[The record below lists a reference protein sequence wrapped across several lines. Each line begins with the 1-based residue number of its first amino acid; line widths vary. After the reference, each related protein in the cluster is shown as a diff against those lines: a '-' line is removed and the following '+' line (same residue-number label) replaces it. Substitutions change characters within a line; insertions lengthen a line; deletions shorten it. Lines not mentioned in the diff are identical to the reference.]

1 MKFHLKLSLIISTIS
16 LLSIMSYANAETKV
30 VASIKPLHSLVSY
43 VMDGVGTPDILVDGS
58 ASPHTFQLKPSHATM
73 LQEADIVFWIGE
85 DLESFLETP
94 LESIAANSRH
104 VTLMESNE
112 IELLKFREKNIF
124 GGHDEHDDHDEHAD
138 EHGDEHD
145 DHDEHAD
152 EHGDEHDDHDE
163 HADEHGDEHDEHGDG
178 HGDHA
183 FEWAG
188 VFELEAGTYKWSFA
202 KVDGDYADPAMKM
215 VILQSDDIEAS
226 EEKAEELLESK
237 ESESKSHNE
246 ILAVNEKAFM
256 LNFDDNKDITMF
268 TVEIKESGKFAFFTE
283 HMPFEFE
290 ADEHFLKDLSGQDI
304 EPIAQAPDSGHH
316 DHHGHAHGEH
326 DIHFWLDPEI
336 AKTIVGIV
344 ARELSEIDPANAS
357 TYKSNSTKA
366 MNEIDQLISDTK
378 SKINSNAS
386 YVVFHDAYQYFE
398 KRFGVEVVGA
408 LTVNP
413 EVLPGAKQLSEIREV
428 IEHENINC
436 LFSEPQFNP
445 SIAETIAKDTG
456 VKAAIIDPLGAE
468 LNPGKNLYFDLIG
481 NIASSFESC

>member
-1 MKFHLKLSLIISTIS
+1 MKLHQKFGLILSTIS

-30 VASIKPLHSLVSY
+30 IASIKPLHSLVSY
-43 VMDGVGTPDILVDGS
+43 VMDGVGTPGILVDGS
-58 ASPHTFQLKPSHATM
+58 SSPHTFQLKPSHATM

-104 VTLMESNE
+104 ITLMESDE

-124 GGHDEHDDHDEHAD
+124 GGHDDHDDHGDEHDEHADEHGDEHDEHDEHAD

-145 DHDEHAD
+145 DH
-152 EHGDEHDDHDE
+152 HD
-163 HADEHGDEHDEHGDG
+163 
-178 HGDHA
+178 
-183 FEWAG
+183 
-188 VFELEAGTYKWSFA
+188 
-202 KVDGDYADPAMKM
+202 
-215 VILQSDDIEAS
+215 
-226 EEKAEELLESK
+226 
-237 ESESKSHNE
+237 
-246 ILAVNEKAFM
+246 
-256 LNFDDNKDITMF
+256 
-268 TVEIKESGKFAFFTE
+268 
-283 HMPFEFE
+283 
-290 ADEHFLKDLSGQDI
+290 
-304 EPIAQAPDSGHH
+304 
-316 DHHGHAHGEH
+316 GHAHGEH

-336 AKTIVGIV
+336 AKTIVKIV
-344 ARELSEIDPANAS
+344 TRELSEIDPSNAS
-357 TYKSNSTKA
+357 TYESNSTKA
-366 MNEIDQLISDTK
+366 INEIDQLISDTK

-445 SIAETIAKDTG
+445 SIAETIAQDTG
-456 VKAAIIDPLGAE
+456 VKAAVIDPLGAE
-468 LNPGKNLYFDLIG
+468 LNPGKDLYFDLIG

>member
-1 MKFHLKLSLIISTIS
+1 
-16 LLSIMSYANAETKV
+16 MSYANAETKV
-30 VASIKPLHSLVSY
+30 IASIKPLHSLVSY
-43 VMDGVGTPDILVDGS
+43 VMDGVGTPGILVDGS
-58 ASPHTFQLKPSHATM
+58 SSPHTFQLKPSHATM

-104 VTLMESNE
+104 ITLMESDE

-124 GGHDEHDDHDEHAD
+124 GGHDDHDDHGDEHDEHADEHGDEHDEHDEHAD

-145 DHDEHAD
+145 DH
-152 EHGDEHDDHDE
+152 HD
-163 HADEHGDEHDEHGDG
+163 
-178 HGDHA
+178 
-183 FEWAG
+183 
-188 VFELEAGTYKWSFA
+188 
-202 KVDGDYADPAMKM
+202 
-215 VILQSDDIEAS
+215 
-226 EEKAEELLESK
+226 
-237 ESESKSHNE
+237 
-246 ILAVNEKAFM
+246 
-256 LNFDDNKDITMF
+256 
-268 TVEIKESGKFAFFTE
+268 
-283 HMPFEFE
+283 
-290 ADEHFLKDLSGQDI
+290 
-304 EPIAQAPDSGHH
+304 
-316 DHHGHAHGEH
+316 GHAHGEH

-336 AKTIVGIV
+336 AKTIVKIV
-344 ARELSEIDPANAS
+344 TRELSEIDPSNAS
-357 TYKSNSTKA
+357 TYESNSTKA
-366 MNEIDQLISDTK
+366 INEIDQLISDTK

-445 SIAETIAKDTG
+445 SIAETIAQDTG
-456 VKAAIIDPLGAE
+456 VKAAVIDPLGAE
-468 LNPGKNLYFDLIG
+468 LNPGKDLYFDLIG

>member
-1 MKFHLKLSLIISTIS
+1 MKLHQKFGLILSTIS
-16 LLSIMSYANAETKV
+16 LLSFMSYANAETKV
-30 VASIKPLHSLVSY
+30 IASIKPLHSLVSY
-43 VMDGVGTPDILVDGS
+43 VMDGVGTPGILVDGS
-58 ASPHTFQLKPSHATM
+58 SSPHTFQLKPSHATM

-104 VTLMESNE
+104 ITLMESDE

-124 GGHDEHDDHDEHAD
+124 GGHDDHDDHGDEHDEHADEHGDEHDEHDEHAD

-145 DHDEHAD
+145 DH
-152 EHGDEHDDHDE
+152 HD
-163 HADEHGDEHDEHGDG
+163 
-178 HGDHA
+178 
-183 FEWAG
+183 
-188 VFELEAGTYKWSFA
+188 
-202 KVDGDYADPAMKM
+202 
-215 VILQSDDIEAS
+215 
-226 EEKAEELLESK
+226 
-237 ESESKSHNE
+237 
-246 ILAVNEKAFM
+246 
-256 LNFDDNKDITMF
+256 
-268 TVEIKESGKFAFFTE
+268 
-283 HMPFEFE
+283 
-290 ADEHFLKDLSGQDI
+290 
-304 EPIAQAPDSGHH
+304 
-316 DHHGHAHGEH
+316 GHAHGEH

-336 AKTIVGIV
+336 AKTIVKIV
-344 ARELSEIDPANAS
+344 TRELSEIDPSNAS
-357 TYKSNSTKA
+357 TYESNSTKA
-366 MNEIDQLISDTK
+366 INEIDQLISDTK

-445 SIAETIAKDTG
+445 SIAETIAQDTG
-456 VKAAIIDPLGAE
+456 VKAAVIDPLGAE
-468 LNPGKNLYFDLIG
+468 LNPGKDLYFDLIG

>member
-1 MKFHLKLSLIISTIS
+1 MKLQQKFGLILSTIS
-16 LLSIMSYANAETKV
+16 LLSFISYANAETKV
-30 VASIKPLHSLVSY
+30 IASIKPLHSLVSY

-58 ASPHTFQLKPSHATM
+58 SSPHTFQLKPSHATM

-104 VTLMESNE
+104 ITLMDSNE

-124 GGHDEHDDHDEHAD
+124 GGHDDHDDHGDEHDEHDEHADEHGDEHDEHAD

-145 DHDEHAD
+145 DH
-152 EHGDEHDDHDE
+152 HD
-163 HADEHGDEHDEHGDG
+163 
-178 HGDHA
+178 
-183 FEWAG
+183 
-188 VFELEAGTYKWSFA
+188 
-202 KVDGDYADPAMKM
+202 
-215 VILQSDDIEAS
+215 
-226 EEKAEELLESK
+226 
-237 ESESKSHNE
+237 
-246 ILAVNEKAFM
+246 
-256 LNFDDNKDITMF
+256 
-268 TVEIKESGKFAFFTE
+268 
-283 HMPFEFE
+283 
-290 ADEHFLKDLSGQDI
+290 
-304 EPIAQAPDSGHH
+304 
-316 DHHGHAHGEH
+316 GHAHGEH

-336 AKTIVGIV
+336 AKTIVKIV
-344 ARELSEIDPANAS
+344 TRELSEIDPANSS

-366 MNEIDQLISDTK
+366 INEIDQLIIDTK

-445 SIAETIAKDTG
+445 SIAETIASDTG
-456 VKAAIIDPLGAE
+456 IKSAIIDPLGAE
-468 LNPGKNLYFDLIG
+468 LDPGKDLYFDLIG
-481 NIASSFESC
+481 DIASSFESC

>member
-1 MKFHLKLSLIISTIS
+1 MKLHQKFGLILSTIS
-16 LLSIMSYANAETKV
+16 LLSFMSYANAETKV
-30 VASIKPLHSLVSY
+30 IASIKPLHSLVSY
-43 VMDGVGTPDILVDGS
+43 VMDGVGTPGILVDGS
-58 ASPHTFQLKPSHATM
+58 SSPHTFQLKPSHATM

-104 VTLMESNE
+104 ITLMESDE

-124 GGHDEHDDHDEHAD
+124 GGHDDHDDHGDEHDEHADEHGDEHDEHDEHAD

-145 DHDEHAD
+145 DH
-152 EHGDEHDDHDE
+152 HD
-163 HADEHGDEHDEHGDG
+163 
-178 HGDHA
+178 
-183 FEWAG
+183 
-188 VFELEAGTYKWSFA
+188 
-202 KVDGDYADPAMKM
+202 
-215 VILQSDDIEAS
+215 
-226 EEKAEELLESK
+226 
-237 ESESKSHNE
+237 
-246 ILAVNEKAFM
+246 
-256 LNFDDNKDITMF
+256 
-268 TVEIKESGKFAFFTE
+268 
-283 HMPFEFE
+283 
-290 ADEHFLKDLSGQDI
+290 
-304 EPIAQAPDSGHH
+304 
-316 DHHGHAHGEH
+316 GHAHGEH

-336 AKTIVGIV
+336 AKTIVKIV
-344 ARELSEIDPANAS
+344 MRELSEIDPSNAS
-357 TYKSNSTKA
+357 TYESNSTKA
-366 MNEIDQLISDTK
+366 INEIDQLISDTK

-456 VKAAIIDPLGAE
+456 VKAAVIDPLGAE
-468 LNPGKNLYFDLIG
+468 LNPGKDLYFDLIG